1 MLRNENSK
9 STRDDITIELT
20 EVLVLIL
27 LRELNTTE
35 EVPKTSNN
43 LTVSSLLFPNSM
55 SCSTSQVANA

>member
-9 STRDDITIELT
+9 STRDDITKELT

-35 EVPKTSNN
+35 KVSKTSNN